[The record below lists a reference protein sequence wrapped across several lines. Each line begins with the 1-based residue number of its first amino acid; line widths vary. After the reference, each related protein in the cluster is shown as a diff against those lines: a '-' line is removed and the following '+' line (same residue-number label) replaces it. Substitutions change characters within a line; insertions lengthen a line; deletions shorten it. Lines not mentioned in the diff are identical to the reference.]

1 MVMEKTKVL
10 FVCER
15 NNARSQMAAAF
26 MNKYA
31 GYRFDAES
39 AGLKPGKLNPYAI
52 EAMAEIGIDISK
64 NSTKRVSDFCKK
76 GNKKGNLFNYVISV
90 CDKPVAEKWPVY
102 IGATKKKHWNFPEP
116 AEFKGT
122 ETEKLEMTRKV
133 RDNIKV
139 KVVEF
144 ASVITADKGF

>member
-1 MVMEKTKVL
+1 MEKTKVL
-10 FVCER
+10 FVCKG

-39 AGLKPGKLNPYAI
+39 AALKPVKLNPYAV

-64 NSTKRVSDFCKK
+64 NGNKRVSDFYKK
-76 GNKKGNLFNYVISV
+76 GSKKKDLFKYIVTV
-90 CDKPVAEKWPVY
+90 CDEPQTEKWPGY
-102 IGATKKKHWNFPEP
+102 MSATKRQNWKFPEP
-116 AEFKGT
+116 SKFRGT

-139 KVVEF
+139 KVVKL
-144 ASVITADKGF
+144 ASVIAADKGF

>member
-1 MVMEKTKVL
+1 MEKTRVL

-31 GYRFDAES
+31 GYKFDAQS
-39 AGLKPGKLNPYAI
+39 AGLKPGKLNPYAV

-64 NSTKRVSDFCKK
+64 NPTRRVSDFH
-76 GNKKGNLFNYVISV
+76 KKGNLFSHVITVGDGASTG
-90 CDKPVAEKWPVY
+90 KWPVY
-102 IGATKKKHWNFPEP
+102 IGAAKRKHWKFPEP
-116 AEFKGT
+116 AKFKGT
-122 ETEKLEMTRKV
+122 EAEKLERTRKV

-139 KVVEF
+139 KMVEW